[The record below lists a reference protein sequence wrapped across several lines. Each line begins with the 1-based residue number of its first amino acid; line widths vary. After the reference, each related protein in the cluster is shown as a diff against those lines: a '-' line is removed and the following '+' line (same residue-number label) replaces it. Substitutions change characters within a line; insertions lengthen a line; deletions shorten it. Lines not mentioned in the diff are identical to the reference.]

1 MSFEGNEYDKD
12 VDGRVIHGHGFKPR
26 RPFFFF
32 FFTPFMA
39 LAACTMPKV
48 AP

>member
-32 FFTPFMA
+32 FFYA
-39 LAACTMPKV
+39 IHGVGSLHDA
-48 AP
+48 